1 MYDACVS
8 GDGGWQSALVALRA
22 GDVSELSRL
31 LRDAPGLLEVR
42 DAEQHTLL
50 GLACKLA
57 TGDVARPPIRGSAQ
71 QHAAVDLILAA
82 GADPNAAA
90 SDGWTPLHIAAM
102 AGHVDLAQRLL
113 LAGAAREGRL
123 LGASGG
129 SPLALALFY
138 AEREVAELLAE
149 PPLPDSLRTAAA
161 LGRPIERFLNGSQL
175 TPEASAGCDFYRP
188 LRVFPEWQRTLS
200 RQELLDEA
208 LGWAARHDRVDSM
221 AQLVAL
227 GADVNANPY
236 RGTPLLWATCG
247 DAVDAAAWL
256 LDHGANPNL
265 RHDFGGSQ
273 HGFSAVAMHL
283 AAQYG
288 RLKCLRLLLERGAD
302 PNIEDAAYD
311 ATPLGWAKHVGA
323 HESVELLLQYQHVT
337 RD

>member
-31 LRDAPGLLEVR
+31 LRDAPGLL
-42 DAEQHTLL
+42 D
-50 GLACKLA
+50 LA
-57 TGDVARPPIRGSAQ
+57 TGDVARPAIRGSAQ
-71 QHAAVDLILAA
+71 QHAAVDLLLAA

-102 AGHVDLAQRLL
+102 AGHVDWAQRLP

-149 PPLPDSLRTAAA
+149 PP
-161 LGRPIERFLNGSQL
+161 
-175 TPEASAGCDFYRP
+175 
-188 LRVFPEWQRTLS
+188 
-200 RQELLDEA
+200 
-208 LGWAARHDRVDSM
+208 
-221 AQLVAL
+221 
-227 GADVNANPY
+227 
-236 RGTPLLWATCG
+236 
-247 DAVDAAAWL
+247 
-256 LDHGANPNL
+256 
-265 RHDFGGSQ
+265 
-273 HGFSAVAMHL
+273 AMHL